1 MGEKDMSLLED
12 VWSAITWEP
21 EIGDPTLVGWLTV
34 LAYIFACSACVSVYC
49 KSVSSPKRYRYFWLC
64 SGILLLFLSVNKQ
77 LDLQSLLTDIGRQIV
92 VINDWVDKK
101 HLIQKSFIVVIAS
114 LGALGFLLIFMLYK
128 SYFRFLSG
136 ALLGF
141 TFLLVFILVRASSFH
156 GMDVLIS
163 SSWYGIKVNWLL
175 ELSGIMA
182 IFLNALYLLVY
193 GIMPAKSSLFA
204 VGRSSVG

>member
-1 MGEKDMSLLED
+1 MSLLED
-12 VWSAITWEP
+12 VWGAITWRP
-21 EIGDPTLVGWLTV
+21 GIGDPSLVGWLTV
-34 LAYIFACSACVSVYC
+34 LAYVFACAACISVYY
-49 KSVSSPKRYRYFWLC
+49 KSVSSPKRYRYFWLY

-92 VINDWVDKK
+92 VINDWVAKK
-101 HLIQKSFIVVIAS
+101 HLIQKSFIAVIAS
-114 LGALGFLLIFMLYK
+114 LGALGFLLIFTLYK

-175 ELSGIMA
+175 ELSGIAA

-193 GIMPAKSSLFA
+193 GIMPAKSGLYA
-204 VGRSSVG
+204 TGRNGVGS